1 MKEKEI
7 GKKTSHNGMKWVL
20 VVMMRELRIVVGTIA
35 YSLAIGTK
43 CTDSYV
49 VTREQQCIA

>member
-20 VVMMRELRIVVGTIA
+20 VVMMRELRIVVETIA

>member
-20 VVMMRELRIVVGTIA
+20 VVMMRLVDGTIA